1 MKIAIRGVVKRFGAV
16 TAVDR
21 AELDVADGELF
32 TLLGP
37 SGCGKTTLLRL
48 LAGFYQP
55 DAGEIHFGERKVSGL
70 APYERNIGMVFQNY
84 ALWPHMTVA
93 GNVSYGLRLRKLATA
108 EVERRVREGLAK
120 VNLGG
125 LESRYP
131 GQLSGGQQQRV
142 ALARALVLNPDIL
155 LLDEPLSN
163 LDAKIRVQV
172 RAEIR
177 KLQQELGI
185 TTIYVTHDQEEALSL
200 SDRVAVMK
208 DGRVLQVGVPRE
220 LYERPRTRF
229 VADFVGTNNL
239 VPGRVRERRG
249 ERLFVETAL
258 GRLEAI
264 PHAAAAIAD
273 RCVLAIRPENVAI
286 QPERRRRAQRRQLGG
301 RARGLLVLSGQ
312 HPALRRGDG
321 PRPRPQGRCPRSLAS
336 RSHGGGPGGDGVL
349 PALGHAGP
357 SRGFMTQTPPL
368 PKLELA
374 HAALSEEAALALLAG
389 HRISLGGRT
398 MDPKAQIVGEFV
410 KSIRVPGYYPPL
422 PELRQ
427 QLRDHGDAD
436 GRARARPRA
445 DRGRPDSGSR
455 RPYPRPRL
463 RRGEP
468 GEGRG
473 PRSPTS
479 TAAAGCRATS
489 RPITASARAS
499 PSARAS
505 RWWRSTTAWPPSTS
519 SRRRWRIAWPPTPG
533 SAPKAARSASIPR
546 AWG

>member
-1 MKIAIRGVVKRFGAV
+1 VNITIREVVKRFGAV

-21 AELDVADGELF
+21 ADLTVRDGELF

-55 DAGEIHFGERKVSGL
+55 DAGEIRFGDRVVSGL

-93 GNVSYGLRLRKLATA
+93 ANVAYGLKLRKLATA
-108 EVERRVREGLAK
+108 EIAARLSEGLRK
-120 VNLGG
+120 VNLTG

-208 DGRVLQVGVPRE
+208 DGRVLQVGAPKE

-239 VPGRVRERRG
+239 VPGRVSERAG
-249 ERLFVETAL
+249 AELVVDTAV
-258 GRLEAI
+258 GRLRAV
-264 PHAAAAIAD
+264 PSGPVGD

-286 QPERRRRAQRRQLGG
+286 SAGAAAAVGPAGDRGNVVRGRVSFVAYLG
-301 RARGLLVLSGQ
+301 S
-312 HPALRRGDG
+312 ALRYDVEAG
-321 PRPRPQGRCPRSLAS
+321 QGQLFKADIRDPWHHEPLAIGRDVVVS
-336 RSHGGGPGGDGVL
+336 F
-349 PALGHAGP
+349 PA
-357 SRGFMTQTPPL
+357 SVT
-368 PKLELA
+368 LA
-374 HAALSEEAALALLAG
+374 VA
-389 HRISLGGRT
+389 
-398 MDPKAQIVGEFV
+398 P
-410 KSIRVPGYYPPL
+410 
-422 PELRQ
+422 
-427 QLRDHGDAD
+427 DA
-436 GRARARPRA
+436 
-445 DRGRPDSGSR
+445 
-455 RPYPRPRL
+455 
-463 RRGEP
+463 
-468 GEGRG
+468 
-473 PRSPTS
+473 
-479 TAAAGCRATS
+479 
-489 RPITASARAS
+489 
-499 PSARAS
+499 
-505 RWWRSTTAWPPSTS
+505 
-519 SRRRWRIAWPPTPG
+519 
-533 SAPKAARSASIPR
+533 
-546 AWG
+546 